1 MAIAGLNTPAI
12 AEIDHFAIAAAPAR
26 LFDDAIG
33 GRIDRLAGSAG
44 HIDTR
49 VHHNAAVERI
59 VADTEVAGHRKA
71 YDRLQRRN
79 RKHRLLQRVDLRPAC
94 EQLPE
99 RPIAVP
105 TGSASCRERVW
116 QYVDI
121 SVARGTLKKK

>member
-71 YDRLQRRN
+71 YDRLLPRN
-79 RKHRLLQRVDLRPAC
+79 RKHPLLLRVDLRPAC
-94 EQLPE
+94 EQLPD
-99 RPIAVP
+99 RRIAVQIGR
-105 TGSASCRERVW
+105 TAWRVRGC
-116 QYVDI
+116 QYV
-121 SVARGTLKKK
+121 

>member
-44 HIDTR
+44 HVDAR
-49 VHHNAAVERI
+49 VHHNAAIERI

-71 YDRLQRRN
+71 SDRLQRSEE
-79 RKHRLLQRVDLRPAC
+79 HTSELQSLMR
-94 EQLPE
+94 
-99 RPIAVP
+99 ISYAVFCL
-105 TGSASCRERVW
+105 T
-116 QYVDI
+116 
-121 SVARGTLKKK
+121 KKKTKNQKQPG